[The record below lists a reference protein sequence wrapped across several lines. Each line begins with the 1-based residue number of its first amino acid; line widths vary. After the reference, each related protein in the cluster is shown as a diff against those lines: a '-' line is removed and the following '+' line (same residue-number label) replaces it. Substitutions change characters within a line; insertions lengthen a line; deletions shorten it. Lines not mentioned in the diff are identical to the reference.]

1 MSRVFL
7 DANILF
13 SAAISAGGS
22 SRAIFELGDQGGP
35 TLIVTEYVM
44 EEALTN
50 LQAKRPASVSEL
62 LVLLDGIGFVPA
74 PPPELQEAVEGRVT
88 DPDDVPVLAGAL
100 YADADLLVTGN
111 RKHFG
116 KLYGEKIG
124 GCLVLPPA
132 EALEVL
138 LEEIGG

>member
-1 MSRVFL
+1 M
-7 DANILF
+7 
-13 SAAISAGGS
+13 
-22 SRAIFELGDQGGP
+22 
-35 TLIVTEYVM
+35 
-44 EEALTN
+44 
-50 LQAKRPASVSEL
+50 
-62 LVLLDGIGFVPA
+62 LLDGIGFVPA

-116 KLYGEKIG
+116 NLYGEKIG

-138 LEEIGG
+138 VGEIGG

>member
-13 SAAISAGGS
+13 SAAISAEGS

-35 TLIVTEYVM
+35 ILIVTEYVM

-50 LQAKRPASVSEL
+50 LQAKRPASVPEL
-62 LVLLDGIGFVPA
+62 LVLLDGLGFVPA
-74 PPPELQEAVEGRVT
+74 PPPELQEAMEGRVT

-100 YADADLLVTGN
+100 YAAADLLVTGN

-116 KLYGEKIG
+116 NLYGESVG
-124 GCLVLPPA
+124 GCLILPPA
-132 EALEVL
+132 QALEVL
-138 LEEIGG
+138 LEEASD